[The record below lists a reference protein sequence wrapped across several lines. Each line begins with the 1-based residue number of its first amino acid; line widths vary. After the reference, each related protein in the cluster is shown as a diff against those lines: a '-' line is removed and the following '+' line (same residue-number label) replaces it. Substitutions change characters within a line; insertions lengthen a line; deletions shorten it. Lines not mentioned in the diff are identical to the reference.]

1 MFCCLSLLKMGK
13 QEDNGNELYP
23 RKKQNSLSAAEDNP
37 ETDFYE
43 NPMEKP
49 VKMAQDE
56 DKANEDPA

>member
-1 MFCCLSLLKMGK
+1 LSK
-13 QEDNGNELYP
+13 QQDNGNDLYP

-43 NPMEKP
+43 NPIEKP
-49 VKMAQDE
+49 VRMAEDEE